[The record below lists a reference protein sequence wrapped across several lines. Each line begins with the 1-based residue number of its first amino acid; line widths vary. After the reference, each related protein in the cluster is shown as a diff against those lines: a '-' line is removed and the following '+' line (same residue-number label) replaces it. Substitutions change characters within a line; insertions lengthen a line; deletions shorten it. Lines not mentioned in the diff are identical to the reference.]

1 MSKKINRR
9 INGTFKRSLI
19 YGVGVDDITGSKE
32 WLSVITL
39 GLISGVVER
48 WKIF

>member
-19 YGVGVDDITGSKE
+19 YGVGVCKAQ
-32 WLSVITL
+32 LM
-39 GLISGVVER
+39 VECDNPR
-48 WKIF
+48 INKWGC

>member
-19 YGVGVDDITGSKE
+19 YGVGV
-32 WLSVITL
+32 
-39 GLISGVVER
+39 GVCKAQLMVECDNPR
-48 WKIF
+48 INKWSC